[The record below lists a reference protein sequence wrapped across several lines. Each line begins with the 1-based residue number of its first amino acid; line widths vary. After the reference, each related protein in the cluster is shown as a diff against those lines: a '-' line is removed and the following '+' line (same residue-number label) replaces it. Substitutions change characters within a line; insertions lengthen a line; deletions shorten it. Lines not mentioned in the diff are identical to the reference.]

1 MQFPTCTGPAE
12 GKIPV
17 LEGNQRPGTL
27 FNKLILQLKVTKWE
41 KDVLIRTA
49 VLPFIQIKGMLLMRR
64 SSGIPGRHANKRT
77 HPQTDT
83 HWDALAKLACIQQQ
97 NDNSVVGYYEWEGF
111 SRSRA
116 SNTSSLTCFAP
127 HKHVRRAGT
136 LHAYIPAHITTETA
150 DTDTSAREKIFKVS
164 FTCCERCSGCDHMM
178 MDGEIRGKK
187 KEPFSPINST
197 VAFSPTPASMLLAM
211 CLCRSV
217 CLFLSLAGGWER
229 GEMGKKKWGKG
240 GEESAAVLSSHLIK
254 DHFSRHTLKGKCER
268 ANVCVCEGKPEI
280 IKGKMQQ
287 KYEFYKV
294 FQSNCSPEPY

>member
-1 MQFPTCTGPAE
+1 MLIQMQFPTCTGPAE

-77 HPQTDT
+77 HSQTDT

-187 KEPFSPINST
+187 KSRSLLLTPPLPSLPPLPACCSPCVF
-197 VAFSPTPASMLLAM
+197 VALSACS
-211 CLCRSV
+211 CRSQGV
-217 CLFLSLAGGWER
+217 EKGVRWGKKRWER
-229 GEMGKKKWGKG
+229 RRRRECRGPQFTP
-240 GEESAAVLSSHLIK
+240 H
-254 DHFSRHTLKGKCER
+254 
-268 ANVCVCEGKPEI
+268 
-280 IKGKMQQ
+280 
-287 KYEFYKV
+287 
-294 FQSNCSPEPY
+294 